1 MKRVI
6 IESPFNGKNQRNKI
20 YARAC
25 VQDSLMRDESPLAF
39 HILYTQKGVLNDDD
53 PTQRK
58 LGMEAAF
65 DWYECAHA
73 VVVYE
78 DYGVSYGMAQ
88 GIEHAKKL
96 GIPIERREIFKDA

>member
-1 MKRVI
+1 
-6 IESPFNGKNQRNKI
+6 
-20 YARAC
+20 
-25 VQDSLMRDESPLAF
+25 
-39 HILYTQKGVLNDDD
+39 
-53 PTQRK
+53 
-58 LGMEAAF
+58 MEAAF